1 VEKNSKSSEVGNK
14 KAQND
19 GFYGRYLMFV
29 DDQGSEGVVSQ
40 DAHRDDGENQKFDDT
55 NEKTHVVVFA
65 RIDKIHVSWSVDDSS
80 SSPLPADPKIA
91 ALR

>member
-1 VEKNSKSSEVGNK
+1 
-14 KAQND
+14 
-19 GFYGRYLMFV
+19 MFV

-65 RIDKIHVSWSVDDSS
+65 RIDKIHVSWSVNDSS

-91 ALR
+91 ALRWFRLSVINAILICENTTCDT